1 MYVLYEYNVHYIY
14 NKMYISVI
22 WSCTPIFATQKEGEP
37 SKRERTAGV
46 LPLWGDGRGGIKKPC
61 GCRMSVSSP
70 QGCGGNP
77 VGRSP
82 RGYDKDT
89 AFLQL

>member
-1 MYVLYEYNVHYIY
+1 
-14 NKMYISVI
+14 MYISI
-22 WSCTPIFATQKEGEP
+22 LWPCTQIFDAQKEGEP

-46 LPLWGDGRGGIKKPC
+46 LPLWGTGGGIKKPC
-61 GCRMSVSSP
+61 GCRISVSSP

-82 RGYDKDT
+82 RGYGKDT